1 MGLLEAFGLADR
13 PPAPR
18 ASRSFASA
26 FFSGTVAERDRK
38 RGNANVCVDSFKA
51 IML

>member
-1 MGLLEAFGLADR
+1 VRTGGQAPGATGKPKPRFGVF
-13 PPAPR
+13 
-18 ASRSFASA
+18 SR
-26 FFSGTVAERDRK
+26 TVAEGDRK